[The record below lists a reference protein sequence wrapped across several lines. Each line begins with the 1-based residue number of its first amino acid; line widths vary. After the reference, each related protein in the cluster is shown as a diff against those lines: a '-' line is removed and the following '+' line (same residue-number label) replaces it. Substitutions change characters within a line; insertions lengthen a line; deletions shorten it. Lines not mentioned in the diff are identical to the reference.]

1 MTPVCD
7 EIYTFKL
14 ITGEEIVAKVVE
26 KHTDYLMIKQPI
38 CCVVSPQGLQM
49 MPSLFS
55 SNIDKTVRLNNS
67 SWAMLAE
74 TREDVANSY
83 IQATTGIAVSKQ
95 ILTG

>member
-1 MTPVCD
+1 M
-7 EIYTFKL
+7 
-14 ITGEEIVAKVVE
+14 
-26 KHTDYLMIKQPI
+26 MIKQPI

-67 SWAMLAE
+67 SWAMVAE

-83 IQATTGIAVSKQ
+83 IQATTGIAVGKQ

>member
-1 MTPVCD
+1 
-7 EIYTFKL
+7 
-14 ITGEEIVAKVVE
+14 
-26 KHTDYLMIKQPI
+26 
-38 CCVVSPQGLQM
+38 M

-67 SWAMLAE
+67 SWAMVAE

-83 IQATTGIAVSKQ
+83 IQATTGIAVGKQ